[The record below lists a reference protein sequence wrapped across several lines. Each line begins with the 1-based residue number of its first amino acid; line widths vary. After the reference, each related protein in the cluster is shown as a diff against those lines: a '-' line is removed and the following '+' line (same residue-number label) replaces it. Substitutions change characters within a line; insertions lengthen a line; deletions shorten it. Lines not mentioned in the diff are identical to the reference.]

1 MKCPDCKIEMT
12 ATTAQG
18 LQLLVPQHDEPG
30 RRNIGKQPAQIV
42 AHVCPKSARSSC
54 ACSRP
59 AGSRRSVSPLI
70 LVGDF

>member
-42 AHVCPKSARSSC
+42 AHVCPKCGKVELR
-54 ACSRP
+54 
-59 AGSRRSVSPLI
+59 VLSP
-70 LVGDF
+70 GWFAP